1 MLKFFGKKN
10 SKDID
15 SALSKTR
22 GSLFGQIGRVFRSS
36 GFNDETMEELEDI
49 LISCDLGYDT
59 TNLILNQLRERAQEQ
74 GAETEEELIICL
86 RSIVYESLNF
96 QEIDWLEEPK
106 ETPLVILMVGVNGA
120 GKTTTIAKLSKWYMD
135 LGKSVIIGA
144 GDTFRA
150 AASEQLKSW
159 GDKLSIEVIAH
170 SRGSDPAAVA
180 FDTIAAAKNRGKDI
194 ALIDTA
200 GRLQG
205 KSNLM
210 EELKK
215 IHRITTRESGSTS
228 VRVLLTI
235 DATTGQNGISQASA
249 FGNAIK
255 CDGVFLSKLD
265 GSAKGGIAIPI
276 VKDLEL
282 PIAFV
287 GTGEQPEDIAVF
299 DPDTFAKSLLP
310 TR

>member
-10 SKDID
+10 TEEIN

-22 GSLFGQIGRVFRSS
+22 GSLFGQIGKVFRSS
-36 GFNDETMEELEDI
+36 GFNKETMEELEDI
-49 LISCDLGYDT
+49 LISSDLGYDT
-59 TNLILNQLRERAQEQ
+59 TKLMLSQLEEQAKNQS
-74 GAETEEELIICL
+74 AETEEELVLCL
-86 RSIVYESLNF
+86 RSIIFDWLNSRD
-96 QEIDWLEEPK
+96 IDWLDNPTK
-106 ETPLVILMVGVNGA
+106 TPLVILIVGVNGV
-120 GKTTTIAKLSKWYMD
+120 GKTTTIAKLANWYMNQ
-135 LGKSVIIGA
+135 GKSVIVGA

-159 GDKLSIEVIAH
+159 GDKLTIDVISH
-170 SRGSDPAAVA
+170 SHGSDPAAVA
-180 FDTIAAAKNRGKDI
+180 FDTIAAAKSRNKDI

-200 GRLQG
+200 GRLHG

-215 IHRITTRESGSTS
+215 IHRITIREAGVTS
-228 VRVLLTI
+228 VKVLLTI
-235 DATTGQNGISQASA
+235 DATTGQNGISQAGA
-249 FGNAIK
+249 FGDAVK

-287 GTGEQPEDIAVF
+287 GTGEQAEDVAVF
-299 DPDTFAKSLLP
+299 DAGTFAKGLIP
-310 TR
+310 TK

>member
-10 SKDID
+10 SKDIN

-22 GSLFGQIGRVFRSS
+22 GSLFGQISGVFRSS
-36 GFNDETMEELEDI
+36 GFNDETMQELEDI